1 MTQHK
6 TAFKSIDASPTEL
19 AFSVDGRRHVY
30 PRAKLPSA
38 FLDWVVEGRRAMY
51 DHLEGKGTA
60 SFFGVHLPVVV
71 TYSRSEPIPFNTGNK
86 GVGIVPVPDRIR
98 EYCDLYETTFE
109 HCRELDWDPSLPRR
123 LEAVRRF
130 LDGGHVSNEALVTLE
145 IFEKRTFANLSDFP
159 IATLHFTGTGPVYRS
174 FQVNAVVEILTP
186 EHPAYRFAFLSRRL
200 FEYDRFHITQTHFP
214 FAYLFHPVEVRDKTP
229 YAKRPSS

>member
-1 MTQHK
+1 MDDFEWSFPFVENVLFEGIEDDLQLL
-6 TAFKSIDASPTEL
+6 ADPQSLRAS
-19 AFSVDGRRHVY
+19 Y
-30 PRAKLPSA
+30 
-38 FLDWVVEGRRAMY
+38 
-51 DHLEGKGTA
+51 
-60 SFFGVHLPVVV
+60 
-71 TYSRSEPIPFNTGNK
+71 
-86 GVGIVPVPDRIR
+86 
-98 EYCDLYETTFE
+98 
-109 HCRELDWDPSLPRR
+109 

-130 LDGGHVSNEALVTLE
+130 LDGGHISNEALVTLE
-145 IFEKRTFANLSDFP
+145 IFEKQTFANLNDFP